1 MGLNVR
7 YIKDYIANSKARQII
22 VWAVQIAATIALAAI
37 LSFAFFQTVAIQESS
52 MEPTIS
58 AGEKLLLNKVVYA
71 LSSPKRGDIIAF
83 RLGEKN
89 KGSIH
94 IKRVVGVSGDTIQIQ
109 NEQIILNDKTYVE
122 QKDFPPIQNAGVAEE
137 PIALSGNEFFVL
149 GDNRNNSEDSR
160 FFDIGNI
167 KKDQI
172 VGKVWFVISP
182 MSKMGLLNS

>member
-1 MGLNVR
+1 MGLNFS
-7 YIKDYIANSKARQII
+7 YIKDYIVNSRAREII

-37 LSFAFFQTVAIQESS
+37 LSFAFFQTVVLQESS

-58 AGEKLLLNKVVYA
+58 AGEKLLVNKVVFH

-83 RLGEKN
+83 RLGEKD
-89 KGSIH
+89 KGTIH
-94 IKRVVGVSGDTIQIQ
+94 IKRIVGIPGDTIQIQ
-109 NEQIILNDKTYVE
+109 NEQIMINGKTYVE
-122 QKDFPPIQNAGVAEE
+122 QKDFPPIQHAGTAEE
-137 PIALSGNEFFVL
+137 PLTLAGNEYFVL
-149 GDNRNNSEDSR
+149 GDNRNSSEDSR
-160 FFDIGNI
+160 FVDIGNI